1 MIGRVEPDEAA
12 REQVGADRIDVL
24 GGGMCKDYGRKIEI

>member
-1 MIGRVEPDEAA
+1 MVGRVEPDEAA

-24 GGGMCKDYGRKIEI
+24 GGLCKEYDEKIEI